1 MPQFEYKV
9 VPAPRRG
16 EKAREAKTTEE
27 RYALALTNL
36 MNAMGREGWQYLRAD
51 TLPVDERVGFTGTKT
66 TYQNMLVFGREIAE
80 AEHGEAIAPPAR
92 ILSVDATPVA
102 APKLGPAE
110 KPAGGVAPAV
120 GPASSAEVAAE

>member
-36 MNAMGREGWQYLRAD
+36 MNEMGRDGWQYLRAD

-66 TYQNMLVFGREIAE
+66 SYQNMLVFQRDVVASARVE
-80 AEHGEAIAPPAR
+80 AVAAAAR
-92 ILSVDATPVA
+92 ILSVDAGPA
-102 APKLGPAE
+102 ATPKLGPAE
-110 KPAGGVAPAV
+110 KPAAGVAPAI